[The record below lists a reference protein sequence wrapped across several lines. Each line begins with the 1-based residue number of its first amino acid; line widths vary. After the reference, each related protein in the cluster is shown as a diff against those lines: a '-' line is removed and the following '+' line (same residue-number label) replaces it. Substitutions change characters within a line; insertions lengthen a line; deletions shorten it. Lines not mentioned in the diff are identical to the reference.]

1 MVGPYSDVGPSAS
14 VGSYPHAA
22 GHHFNSSFVG
32 HGSEGHFNAV
42 GQNQPNSNCVQF
54 TGTVGDKSRPG
65 YGSHIPWRTK
75 PRARVFPVTMLAGVG
90 LPRIPNI
97 NMSDASNSN
106 GSNVDATN
114 FGDDSYI
121 HMPIGMSSC
130 YPDSGATHHV
140 FRKASALNEST
151 PYSGHQDSGNFTTG
165 HIRDGLYQ
173 FSLTACVHPVM
184 ASPIADS
191 ALLSSSKECNTF
203 TLWHRRLG
211 HPSVPVVKSILD
223 KCQVVLNNSS
233 LTSVCVV
240 CQKGKFHKLSFSP
253 STIEY
258 NEPFV

>member
-75 PRARVFPVTMLAGVG
+75 PRARVFPVTMLA
-90 LPRIPNI
+90 
-97 NMSDASNSN
+97 
-106 GSNVDATN
+106 
-114 FGDDSYI
+114 
-121 HMPIGMSSC
+121 GMSSC